1 MDASIYNNLGE
12 VLYKLKRPIDAE
24 EQLRKAIQTDFN
36 LDESHYNLGNILT
49 DEECYEDAKK
59 EYERALEL
67 EPTNADYLNSLG
79 YVLVEL
85 GQQKKAKENFE
96 AAISSDSTHS
106 KAYHNLR
113 ALKKISETKILTV
126 PRGLMAAI
134 ILVSISTYYLFCH
147 DKLFGTEFVALI
159 VFLMSLLTATVLFS
173 ESNYFKVGPSGIE
186 LSRDTEGKAIKP
198 ESVEFIK

>member
-1 MDASIYNNLGE
+1 MMKTMI
-12 VLYKLKRPIDAE
+12 
-24 EQLRKAIQTDFN
+24 F
-36 LDESHYNLGNILT
+36 DESHYNLGNILT

-59 EYERALEL
+59 EYESALEL

-96 AAISSDSTHS
+96 AAIYSDSTHS
-106 KAYHNLR
+106 KAHHNLR
-113 ALKKISETKILTV
+113 AVRKISETKILTV

-134 ILVSISTYYLFCH
+134 ILVSIITYYLFCH
-147 DKLFGTEFVALI
+147 DKLAGTEFVALV

-173 ESNYFKVGPSGIE
+173 ESNYFKVGPSGLE

-198 ESVEFIK
+198 KSAEFIK